1 MIQYSNKEFLMK
13 ERLQHYLT
21 KLLEHNGSDLH
32 LSAGSGVYMRIYSDL
47 HQVRKEKLTAEE
59 MVAIVQEIV
68 TPSQYDQ
75 LVEEKEFDCS
85 YVLEDG
91 NRFRVNIFY
100 QIDGLGVVM
109 RAIPNTILP
118 FEELNLPDVLK
129 DLSDLKHGLVLVTGV
144 TGSGKSTTLAT
155 MVDRINRTKRKHII
169 TIEDPIEFLH
179 EDKKSLVS
187 QRAIGINSYS
197 FGNAL
202 RAALR
207 EDIDVVN
214 VGELRDLETVEMAL
228 RAASTGHLVFST
240 LHTHDTKESISRIIG
255 MFSKEEQDRVRTTL
269 SFVLEGVV
277 SQRLVEAVDGG
288 RVVAIEVM
296 KRTGRIAELIAE
308 NRDNEILET
317 IIAGKEIYGSQSF
330 DQSLLD
336 LYAQGKISREVA
348 IKNATSPS
356 DMKLTMETVKRAS
369 GDSDQ
374 FFDLKSQE
382 SVV

>member
-1 MIQYSNKEFLMK
+1 MK

>member
-1 MIQYSNKEFLMK
+1 MK
-13 ERLQHYLT
+13 EKLKHYLT
-21 KLLEHNGSDLH
+21 KLIEHNGSDLH
-32 LSAGSGVYMRIYSDL
+32 VSAGAGVYMRINADL
-47 HQVRKEKLTAEE
+47 LMVGKNKLTNED
-59 MVAIVQEIV
+59 MIEIAKEIL
-68 TPSQYDQ
+68 TPSQYAQ
-75 LVEEKEFDCS
+75 LVEDKEFDCS
-85 YVLEDG
+85 YVLED
-91 NRFRVNIFY
+91 NSRFRVNFFY
-100 QIDGLGVVM
+100 QVDGLSAVM
-109 RAIPNTILP
+109 RAIPTKI
-118 FEELNLPDVLK
+118 FSFDELNLPDVLK
-129 DLSDLKHGLVLVTGV
+129 ELADLSHGLVLVTGV
-144 TGSGKSTTLAT
+144 TGSGKTTTLAT
-155 MVDRINRTKRKHII
+155 MIDRINTNKRKHII
-169 TIEDPIEFLH
+169 TIEDPIEYLH

-187 QRAIGINSYS
+187 QRAIGINSHS

-207 EDIDVVN
+207 EDIDVIS

-288 RVVAIEVM
+288 RIVAVEVM

-317 IIAGKEIYGSQSF
+317 IISGKELYGSQSF

-336 LYAQGKISREVA
+336 LYSQGKISKEEALV
-348 IKNATSPS
+348 NATIPS
-356 DMKLTMETVKRAS
+356 DMKLTMDTIKKES
-369 GDSDQ
+369 GDQNISQ
-374 FFDLKSQE
+374 KEKVPEHFFDLKSNDSE
-382 SVV
+382 E

>member
-1 MIQYSNKEFLMK
+1 MREK
-13 ERLQHYLT
+13 LQHYLI
-21 KLLEHNGSDLH
+21 KLLEHDGSDLH

-47 HQVRKEKLTAEE
+47 HQVRKEKLTVEE
-59 MVAIVQEIV
+59 MVEIVKEIV

-75 LVEEKEFDCS
+75 LLEEKEFDCS

-91 NRFRVNIFY
+91 SRFRVNIFE
-100 QIDGLGVVM
+100 QINGLGVVM
-109 RAIPNTILP
+109 RAIPNTILS
-118 FEELNLPDVLK
+118 FDELHLPGVLK
-129 DLSDLKHGLVLVTGV
+129 ELADVKHGLVLVTGV
-144 TGSGKSTTLAT
+144 TGSGKTTTLAT
-155 MVDRINRTKRKHII
+155 MIDRINRTKRKHII

-255 MFSKEEQDRVRTTL
+255 MFPKEEQDHVRTTL
-269 SFVLEGVV
+269 SFVLEGVI
-277 SQRLVEAVDGG
+277 SQRLVEAVGGG

-296 KRTGRIAELIAE
+296 MRTGRIAELIAE

-317 IIAGKEIYGSQSF
+317 IISGKEIYGSQSF

-336 LYAQGKISREVA
+336 LYSQGKISREEA
-348 IKNATSPS
+348 LKNATTPS
-356 DMKLTMETVKRAS
+356 DMKLTMEAIKKGS
-369 GDSDQ
+369 GDQSPSQ
-374 FFDLKSQE
+374 KEKVPENFFDLKGQDSKE
-382 SVV
+382 

>member
-1 MIQYSNKEFLMK
+1 MK
-13 ERLQHYLT
+13 EKLQHYLV
-21 KLLEHNGSDLH
+21 KLLEHDGSDLH

-47 HQVRKEKLTAEE
+47 HQVRKEKLTVEE
-59 MVAIVQEIV
+59 MVEIV
-68 TPSQYDQ
+68 KEILTPSQYDQ
-75 LVEEKEFDCS
+75 LLEEKEFDCS

-91 NRFRVNIFY
+91 SRFRVNIFY
-100 QIDGLGVVM
+100 QINGLGVVM
-109 RAIPNTILP
+109 RAIPNIILS
-118 FEELNLPDVLK
+118 FEELHLPDVLK
-129 DLSDLKHGLVLVTGV
+129 ELADLKHGLVLVTGV
-144 TGSGKSTTLAT
+144 TGSGKTTTLAT
-155 MVDRINRTKRKHII
+155 MIDRINSTKRKHII

-240 LHTHDTKESISRIIG
+240 LHTHDTKESISRLIG
-255 MFSKEEQDRVRTTL
+255 MFPKEEQDRVRTTL
-269 SFVLEGVV
+269 SFVLEGVI

-288 RVVAIEVM
+288 RIVAIEVM
-296 KRTGRIAELIAE
+296 KRTARIAELIAE

-317 IIAGKEIYGSQSF
+317 IISGKEIYGSQSF

-336 LYAQGKISREVA
+336 LYAQGKISKEEA
-348 IKNATSPS
+348 IKNATTAS
-356 DMKLTMETVKRAS
+356 DMKLTMAAIKKDTGGQNLSQKEKVT
-369 GDSDQ
+369 DN
-374 FFDLKSQE
+374 FFDLKSQDSE
-382 SVV
+382 A

>member
-1 MIQYSNKEFLMK
+1 MK

-47 HQVRKEKLTAEE
+47 HQVRKEKLTNEE
-59 MVAIVQEIV
+59 MIEIAKEIL
-68 TPSQYDQ
+68 TPLQYDQ
-75 LVEEKEFDCS
+75 LEKEKEFDCS

-100 QIDGLGVVM
+100 QINGLGVVM
-109 RAIPNTILP
+109 RAIPNSILS
-118 FEELNLPDVLK
+118 FDELHLPDVLK
-129 DLSDLKHGLVLVTGV
+129 ELSDVKHGLVLVTGV

-155 MVDRINRTKRKHII
+155 MVDRINSTKRKHII

-179 EDKKSLVS
+179 EDKRSLVS

-240 LHTHDTKESISRIIG
+240 LHTHDTKESISRLIG
-255 MFSKEEQDRVRTTL
+255 MFPKEEQDRVRTTL

-277 SQRLVEAVDGG
+277 SQRLVESVDGG

-336 LYAQGKISREVA
+336 LYAQGKISSEEA
-348 IKNATSPS
+348 LKNATTPS
-356 DMKLTMETVKRAS
+356 DMKLTMETIKRES
-369 GDSDQ
+369 GDQNLCQKEKAPEQ
-374 FFDLKSQE
+374 FFDLKSQD
-382 SVV
+382 SVE

>member
-1 MIQYSNKEFLMK
+1 MK

-47 HQVRKEKLTAEE
+47 HQVRKEKLTGEE
-59 MVAIVQEIV
+59 MVEIVQEIV

-296 KRTGRIAELIAE
+296 KRTGRITELIAE

-317 IIAGKEIYGSQSF
+317 IISGKEIYGSQSF

-336 LYAQGKISREVA
+336 LYAKGKISKEVA
-348 IKNATSPS
+348 IKNATTPS
-356 DMKLTMETVKRAS
+356 DMKLTMETFKREA
-369 GDSDQ
+369 GDQNVSKKEKSSDQ

-382 SVV
+382 SIE

>member
-1 MIQYSNKEFLMK
+1 MREK
-13 ERLQHYLT
+13 LQHYLI
-21 KLLEHNGSDLH
+21 KLLEHDGSDLH

-47 HQVRKEKLTAEE
+47 HQVRKEKLTVEE
-59 MVAIVQEIV
+59 MVEIVKEIV

-75 LVEEKEFDCS
+75 LLEEKEFDCS

-91 NRFRVNIFY
+91 SRFRVNIFE
-100 QIDGLGVVM
+100 QINGLGVVM
-109 RAIPNTILP
+109 RAIPNTILS
-118 FEELNLPDVLK
+118 FDELHLPGVLK
-129 DLSDLKHGLVLVTGV
+129 ELADVKHGLVLVTGV
-144 TGSGKSTTLAT
+144 TGSGKTTTLAT
-155 MVDRINRTKRKHII
+155 MIDRINRTKRKHII

-255 MFSKEEQDRVRTTL
+255 MFPKEEQDRVRTTL
-269 SFVLEGVV
+269 SFVLEGVI
-277 SQRLVEAVDGG
+277 SQRLVEAVGGG

-317 IIAGKEIYGSQSF
+317 IISGKEIYGSQSF

-336 LYAQGKISREVA
+336 LYSQGKISREEA
-348 IKNATSPS
+348 LKNATTPS
-356 DMKLTMETVKRAS
+356 DMKLTMEAIKKGS
-369 GDSDQ
+369 GDQSPSQ
-374 FFDLKSQE
+374 KEKVPENFFDLKGQDSKE
-382 SVV
+382 

>member
-1 MIQYSNKEFLMK
+1 MK
-13 ERLQHYLT
+13 ERLQHYLI

-47 HQVRKEKLTAEE
+47 HQVRKEKLTVEE
-59 MVAIVQEIV
+59 MVEIV
-68 TPSQYDQ
+68 KEILTPSQYDQ

-85 YVLEDG
+85 YVLEGG

-100 QIDGLGVVM
+100 QVDGLGVVM
-109 RAIPNTILP
+109 RAIPNTILS
-118 FEELNLPDVLK
+118 FDELQLPDVLK
-129 DLSDLKHGLVLVTGV
+129 ELADLKHGLVLVTGV
-144 TGSGKSTTLAT
+144 TGSGKTTTLAT
-155 MVDRINRTKRKHII
+155 MIDRINRNKRKHII

-240 LHTHDTKESISRIIG
+240 LHTHDTKESISRLIG
-255 MFSKEEQDRVRTTL
+255 MFPKEEQDRVRTTL
-269 SFVLEGVV
+269 SFVLEGVI

-336 LYAQGKISREVA
+336 LYAQGKISSEEA
-348 IKNATSPS
+348 LKNATTPS
-356 DMKLTMETVKRAS
+356 DMKLTMETIRQGS
-369 GDSDQ
+369 GDKNVSQ
-374 FFDLKSQE
+374 KEKAPEHFFNLKSQD
-382 SVV
+382 SVE

>member
-1 MIQYSNKEFLMK
+1 MK

-47 HQVRKEKLTAEE
+47 HQVRKEKLTGEE
-59 MVAIVQEIV
+59 MVEIVQEIV

-91 NRFRVNIFY
+91 NRFRVNIFH
-100 QIDGLGVVM
+100 QVDGLGVVM

-129 DLSDLKHGLVLVTGV
+129 ELSDLKHGLVLVTGV

-255 MFSKEEQDRVRTTL
+255 MFPKEEQDRVRTTL

-296 KRTGRIAELIAE
+296 KRTGRITELIAE

-336 LYAQGKISREVA
+336 LYAQGKITSEVA
-348 IKNATSPS
+348 IKNATTPS
-356 DMKLTMETVKRAS
+356 DMKLTMETITRES
-369 GDSDQ
+369 GDQNVSKKHKGSDQ
-374 FFDLKSQE
+374 FFDLKRQE
-382 SVV
+382 SIE

>member
-1 MIQYSNKEFLMK
+1 MK
-13 ERLQHYLT
+13 ERLQHYPT

>member
-1 MIQYSNKEFLMK
+1 MK
-13 ERLQHYLT
+13 ERLQHYLI
-21 KLLEHNGSDLH
+21 KLLEHDGSDLH

-47 HQVRKEKLTAEE
+47 HQVRKEKLTVEE
-59 MVAIVQEIV
+59 MVDIVKEIV

-75 LVEEKEFDCS
+75 LLEEKEFDCS

-91 NRFRVNIFY
+91 SRFRVNIFY
-100 QIDGLGVVM
+100 QINGLGVVM
-109 RAIPNTILP
+109 RAIPNTILS
-118 FEELNLPDVLK
+118 FDELHLPDVLK
-129 DLSDLKHGLVLVTGV
+129 ELSDLKHGLVLVTGV
-144 TGSGKSTTLAT
+144 TGSGKTTTLAT
-155 MVDRINRTKRKHII
+155 MIDRINRNKRKHII

-255 MFSKEEQDRVRTTL
+255 MFPKEEQDRVRTTL

-277 SQRLVEAVDGG
+277 SQRLVESVDGG

-336 LYAQGKISREVA
+336 LYAQGKISSEEA
-348 IKNATSPS
+348 LKNATTPS
-356 DMKLTMETVKRAS
+356 DMKLTMETIKKGS
-369 GDSDQ
+369 GDQNVSQKAKAPEQ
-374 FFDLKSQE
+374 FFDLKSQD
-382 SVV
+382 SVE

>member
-1 MIQYSNKEFLMK
+1 MREK
-13 ERLQHYLT
+13 LQHYLI
-21 KLLEHNGSDLH
+21 KLLEHDGSDLH

-47 HQVRKEKLTAEE
+47 HQVRKEKLTVEE
-59 MVAIVQEIV
+59 MVEVVKEIV
-68 TPSQYDQ
+68 TTSQYDQ
-75 LVEEKEFDCS
+75 LLEEKEFDCS

-91 NRFRVNIFY
+91 SRFRVNIFY
-100 QIDGLGVVM
+100 QVNGLGVVM
-109 RAIPNTILP
+109 RAIPNTILS
-118 FEELNLPDVLK
+118 FDELHLPDVLK
-129 DLSDLKHGLVLVTGV
+129 ELTDLNHGLVLVTGV
-144 TGSGKSTTLAT
+144 TGSGKTTTLAT
-155 MVDRINRTKRKHII
+155 MIDRINRNKRKHII

-240 LHTHDTKESISRIIG
+240 LHTHDTKESISRLIG
-255 MFSKEEQDRVRTTL
+255 MFPKEEQDRVRTTL
-269 SFVLEGVV
+269 SFVLEGVI

-330 DQSLLD
+330 DQSLLG
-336 LYAQGKISREVA
+336 LYAQGKISREEA
-348 IKNATSPS
+348 LKNATTPS
-356 DMKLTMETVKRAS
+356 DMKLTMETIRKGS
-369 GDSDQ
+369 GDKNLCQKEKAPEQ
-374 FFDLKSQE
+374 FFNLKSQD
-382 SVV
+382 SVE

>member
-1 MIQYSNKEFLMK
+1 MK

-47 HQVRKEKLTAEE
+47 HQVKKEKLTGEE
-59 MVAIVQEIV
+59 MVEIVQEIV

-100 QIDGLGVVM
+100 QVDGLGVVM

-129 DLSDLKHGLVLVTGV
+129 ELSDLKHGLVLVTGV

-255 MFSKEEQDRVRTTL
+255 MFPKEEQDRVRTTL

-277 SQRLVEAVDGG
+277 SQRLVAAVDGG

-296 KRTGRIAELIAE
+296 KRTGRITELIAE

-317 IIAGKEIYGSQSF
+317 IISGKEIYGSQSF

-336 LYAQGKISREVA
+336 LYAQGKITSEVA
-348 IKNATSPS
+348 IKNATTPS
-356 DMKLTMETVKRAS
+356 DMKLTMETITRES
-369 GDSDQ
+369 GDQNVSKKHKGSDQ
-374 FFDLKSQE
+374 FFDLKRQE
-382 SVV
+382 SIE